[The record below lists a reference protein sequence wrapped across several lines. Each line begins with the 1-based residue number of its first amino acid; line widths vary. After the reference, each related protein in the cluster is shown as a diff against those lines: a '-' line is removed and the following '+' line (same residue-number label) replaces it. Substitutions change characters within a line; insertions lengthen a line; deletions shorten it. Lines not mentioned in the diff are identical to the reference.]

1 MAEFFTYILIMS
13 TALVDERISVSSE
26 RGLLLR
32 GFRVIKIPA
41 EQNLGV
47 AVKSHPD
54 MILFHHKNKIITTA
68 DYCEKFSYIFSD
80 IREYS
85 DTISFTFTDDSF
97 SPKYPGDVIFNA
109 LTVNNKIFLKKDSIS
124 NAVIEYAKSMNMKI
138 VHVNQGYPA
147 CVTLA
152 FKNSAVTADY
162 GMAKVLR
169 DEGIKVTFISNGDIS
184 LPPHE
189 YGFIGG
195 ASGAFGDTVYFLGN
209 IDLHRDREKIKSAIQ
224 DEGMKFVSLS
234 NEPLSDLG
242 RIIFI
247 D

>member
-1 MAEFFTYILIMS
+1 MKC
-13 TALVDERISVSSE
+13 ALVDERISESAE

-41 EQNLGV
+41 EKNLSE

-54 MILFHHKNKIITTA
+54 MILFHHKNKIIASA
-68 DYCEKFSYIFSD
+68 DYCERYPYVFSD
-80 IREYS
+80 IREYC
-85 DTISFTFTDDSF
+85 DKISLTFTEDKF
-97 SPKYPGDVIFNA
+97 SPDYPRDVIFNA
-109 LTVNNKIFLKKDSIS
+109 LVIKDKIFLKKDSIS
-124 NAVIEYAKSMNMKI
+124 RAVTEYATSMGMRI
-138 VHVNQGYPA
+138 IPVNQGYPS

-152 FKNSAVTADY
+152 FGESAITQDE
-162 GMAKVLR
+162 GMARALSR
-169 DEGIKVTFISNGDIS
+169 EGIRVTLISSGDIS

-195 ASGAFGDTVYFLGN
+195 ASGVYGDTVYFLGN

-224 DEGMKFVSLS
+224 DEGMRFVSLS
-234 NEPLSDLG
+234 SEPLRDLG
-242 RIIFI
+242 KIIFI